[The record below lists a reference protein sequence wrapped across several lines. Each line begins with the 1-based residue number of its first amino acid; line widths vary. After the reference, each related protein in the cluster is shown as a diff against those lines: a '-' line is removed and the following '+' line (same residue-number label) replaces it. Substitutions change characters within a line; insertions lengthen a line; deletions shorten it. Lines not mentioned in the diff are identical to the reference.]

1 MSFSYKLYSHYG
13 DKFPDGRLLVD
24 HLRGVSEIALDIH
37 RQHGIKEDIEDV
49 IRVICMCHDFGKAS
63 CFFQDY
69 LKGKYYGELKNHGE
83 ISAYF
88 AYYMLPEKYKLLG
101 FICVKRHHGDMDNG
115 ASMVSGDAITLQEIT
130 GAMEDNIEELNYIY
144 GKDIS
149 EFFRLI
155 KDRKFIMDVKYRFAK
170 MAGKFSIEDMIWM
183 EYIWSLL
190 LTADKTQL
198 IRGTAYENKVM
209 FKEEQIRCYKDEVRR
224 LLKEKKPGVEKTELF
239 SIRENIYNEIIEGIN
254 EADITQTHKFSIN
267 VPTGTGKTLGVYG
280 AAFALMERLH
290 GESNGNIKPSLIY
303 SLPFTSVIDQN
314 YYELEKVMEHN
325 GITKYEDLILKHHS
339 MTELRYR
346 TSESDEYKDYDARFC
361 VENWQSTII
370 TTTFVQLFNTIFKI
384 GDNSIGNRFHKLAG
398 SVVILDEVQAV
409 DPKFYKIIET
419 FFDVL
424 CKKLNT
430 YVILVTAT
438 KPILLEGIELVKNNE
453 KYFRSLNR
461 IKIENHTDKRMGL
474 TEFHKIVEKDI
485 KSNADKSF
493 LIVMNT
499 VKSSLATVNYLKKKC
514 PSRKFF
520 YLSTEIYPKRR
531 LEIINIIKNNN
542 MDKFVLVSTQLI
554 EAGVDIDFDIVYR
567 DFSTLDSINQTAGR
581 GNRNGIGAMG
591 VIKLYTLIDEGNGD
605 KKYCNYIYP
614 LSLLDITR
622 DIFEGKNIINE
633 SDIFEINRRYFGE
646 LNQRKS
652 DNKSED
658 IAEAMKRWD
667 FEKIRKLFELI
678 EDNQEHKVDLIVNI
692 NDETQECIDKI
703 LGGGLGEQDMINC
716 WRKLNQYKIS
726 VNKKELKDINDIPY
740 EKYNMRIIS
749 KDSYDI
755 DLGVKR
761 EKYRVT

>member
-1 MSFSYKLYSHYG
+1 MYFSYKLYSHYG
-13 DKFPDGRLLVD
+13 GKFPNGRLLVD

-63 CFFQDY
+63 RFFQDY
-69 LKGKYYGELKNHGE
+69 LKEKYYGELKNHGE

-115 ASMVSGDAITLQEIT
+115 ASMVSGDALTLQEIA

-149 EFFRLI
+149 EFFSLI
-155 KDRKFIMDVKYRFAK
+155 KDRKFIMDIKYRFAK
-170 MAGKFSIEDMIWM
+170 TAGKFSIEDMIWM

-209 FKEEQIRCYKDEVRR
+209 FKEEQIRRYKDEVRR

-280 AAFALMERLH
+280 AAFALMERLYR
-290 GESNGNIKPSLIY
+290 ESNGNIKPSLIY

-314 YYELEKVMEHN
+314 YYELEKIMEHN

-370 TTTFVQLFNTIFKI
+370 TTTFIQLFNTIFKI
-384 GDNSIGNRFHKLAG
+384 GDNGIGNRFHKLAG
-398 SVVILDEVQAV
+398 SVVVLDEVQAV

-424 CKKLNT
+424 CKELNT

-438 KPILLEGIELVKNNE
+438 KPILLEGMELVKNNE

-591 VIKLYTLIDEGNGD
+591 VIKLYTLIDEDNGD

-622 DIFEGKNIINE
+622 DIFEGRNIINE
-633 SDIFEINRRYFGE
+633 SEIFEINRRYFGE

-652 DNKSED
+652 NNKSED

-678 EDNQEHKVDLIVNI
+678 EDNQERKVDLIVNI
-692 NDETQECIDKI
+692 NDDTQECIDKV
-703 LGGGLGEQDMINC
+703 LGGGLGEQDMVNC

>member
-24 HLRGVSEIALDIH
+24 HLKGVSKIALDIH

-49 IRVICMCHDFGKAS
+49 IRIICMCHDFGKAS
-63 CFFQDY
+63 RFFQDY
-69 LKGKYYGELKNHGE
+69 LKEKYYGELKNHGE

-88 AYYMLPEKYKLLG
+88 TYYMLPEKYKLLG

-115 ASMVSGDAITLQEIT
+115 ASMVSGDIVMLQKIAS
-130 GAMEDNIEELNYIY
+130 GMEDNIEELNHIY
-144 GKDIS
+144 DKDIS

-155 KDRKFIMDVKYRFAK
+155 KDRKFIMDVKFRFAK
-170 MAGKFSIEDMIWM
+170 MSGKFSIEDIIWV

-198 IRGTAYENKVM
+198 IRGTAYEGKAI
-209 FKEEQIRCYKDEVRR
+209 FKEEQIRSYKNEVRR
-224 LLKEKKPGVEKTELF
+224 LLKEKNPGIEKTKIF
-239 SIRENIYNEIIEGIN
+239 SIRENIYNEIIERIN
-254 EADITQTHKFSIN
+254 EANITQTHKFSIN

-280 AAFALMERLH
+280 AAFALMERIYR
-290 GESNGNIKPSLIY
+290 ENNGKVKPSLIY

-314 YYELEKVMEHN
+314 YNELEKIMEYN
-325 GITKYEDLILKHHS
+325 DITNYEDLILKHHS

-370 TTTFVQLFNTIFKI
+370 TTTFVQLFNTIFKT
-384 GDNSIGNRFHKLAG
+384 GDNNIGSRFHKLAG
-398 SVVILDEVQAV
+398 SVIVLDEVQAV
-409 DPKFYKIIET
+409 APKFYKIIEA

-438 KPILLEGIELVKNNE
+438 KPILLEGMELVKNNE

-461 IKIENHTDKRMGL
+461 IKIENHTDKKIRLM
-474 TEFHKIVEKDI
+474 EFHKIIEKDV
-485 KSNADKSF
+485 KSNEDKSF

-499 VKSSLATVNYLKKKC
+499 VRSSLDTVNYLKKKC
-514 PSRKFF
+514 PNRKFF

-531 LEIINIIKNNN
+531 LEIINTIKNNN

-581 GNRNGIGAMG
+581 GNRNGMG
-591 VIKLYTLIDEGNGD
+591 VMGIVKLYTLIDEDNGD

-614 LSLLDITR
+614 LSLLEVTR
-622 DIFEGKNIINE
+622 NIIEGKKIINE
-633 SDIFEINRRYFGE
+633 SEIFEINRRYFEE
-646 LNQRKS
+646 LNRRKS
-652 DNKSED
+652 DIKSED
-658 IAEAMKRWD
+658 MAEAMKRWD
-667 FEKIRKLFELI
+667 FKKIRELFELI
-678 EDNQEHKVDLIVNI
+678 EDNQERKIDLIVNI
-692 NDETQECIDKI
+692 NDEAQECIDRI
-703 LGGGLGEQDMINC
+703 IGGDLEEQEMINC

-726 VNKKELKDINDIPY
+726 VNKKELKYINDIPY
-740 EKYNMRIIS
+740 EKHNMRVIN

>member
-1 MSFSYKLYSHYG
+1 MYFSYKLYSHYG
-13 DKFPDGRLLVD
+13 GKFPNGRLLVD

-63 CFFQDY
+63 RFFQDY
-69 LKGKYYGELKNHGE
+69 LKEKYYGELKNHGE

-115 ASMVSGDAITLQEIT
+115 ASMVSGDALTLQEIA

-149 EFFRLI
+149 EFFSLI
-155 KDRKFIMDVKYRFAK
+155 KDRKFIMDIKYRFAK
-170 MAGKFSIEDMIWM
+170 TAGKFSIEDMIWM

-198 IRGTAYENKVM
+198 IRGIAYENKVM

-224 LLKEKKPGVEKTELF
+224 LLKEKKPGIEKTELF
-239 SIRENIYNEIIEGIN
+239 SIRDNIYNEIIEGIN

-280 AAFALMERLH
+280 AAFALMERLYR
-290 GESNGNIKPSLIY
+290 ESNGNIKPSLIY

-314 YYELEKVMEHN
+314 YYELEKIMEHN

-370 TTTFVQLFNTIFKI
+370 TTTFIQLFNTIFKI
-384 GDNSIGNRFHKLAG
+384 GDNGIGNRFHKLAG
-398 SVVILDEVQAV
+398 SVVVLDEVQAV

-424 CKKLNT
+424 CKELNT

-438 KPILLEGIELVKNNE
+438 KPILLEGMELVKNNE

-514 PSRKFF
+514 PGRKFF

-531 LEIINIIKNNN
+531 LEIINTIKDN
-542 MDKFVLVSTQLI
+542 DTKKFVLVSTQLI

-591 VIKLYTLIDEGNGD
+591 VIKLYTLCQAKLKD

-622 DIFEGKNIINE
+622 DIFEGRNIINE
-633 SDIFEINRRYFGE
+633 SEIFEINRRYFGE

-652 DNKSED
+652 NNKSED

-678 EDNQEHKVDLIVNI
+678 EDNQERKVDLIVNI
-692 NDETQECIDKI
+692 NDDTQECIDKV
-703 LGGGLGEQDMINC
+703 LGGGLGEQDMVNC

-740 EKYNMRIIS
+740 EKYNMHIIS

>member
-13 DKFPDGRLLVD
+13 GKFPDGRLLVD

-63 CFFQDY
+63 RYFQDY
-69 LKGKYYGELKNHGE
+69 LKEKYYGELKNHGE
-83 ISAYF
+83 ISAHF

-115 ASMVSGDAITLQEIT
+115 ASMVSGDALTLQEIA

-170 MAGKFSIEDMIWM
+170 MAGKFSIEDMIWT

-224 LLKEKKPGVEKTELF
+224 LLKEKKPGIEKTELF
-239 SIRENIYNEIIEGIN
+239 SIRENIYNEIIEGIY

-280 AAFALMERLH
+280 AAFALMERLYR
-290 GESNGNIKPSLIY
+290 ESNGNIKPSLIY

-314 YYELEKVMEHN
+314 YYELEKIMEHN

-370 TTTFVQLFNTIFKI
+370 ATTFVQIFNTIFKI

-398 SVVILDEVQAV
+398 SVIILDEVQAV
-409 DPKFYKIIET
+409 DPKFYKIIES

-424 CKKLNT
+424 CRKLNT
-430 YVILVTAT
+430 YIILVTAT
-438 KPILLEGIELVKNNE
+438 KPILLEGMELVKNNE

-461 IKIENHTDKRMGL
+461 IKIENHTDRKMGL
-474 TEFHKIVEKDI
+474 TEFHKIVGKDI
-485 KSNADKSF
+485 RSNADKSF
-493 LIVMNT
+493 LIVLNT
-499 VKSSLATVNYLKKKC
+499 VKSSLATVYYLREKC
-514 PSRKFF
+514 PSRKVL

-531 LEIINIIKNNN
+531 LEIIDIIKDNDI
-542 MDKFVLVSTQLI
+542 DKFVLVSTQLI

-581 GNRNGIGAMG
+581 GNRNGIGAIG
-591 VIKLYTLIDEGNGD
+591 VIKLYTLIDEDNGD

-622 DIFEGKNIINE
+622 DIFEGRIIINE
-633 SDIFEINRRYFGE
+633 SEIFEINRRYFGE

-678 EDNQEHKVDLIVNI
+678 EDNQERKVDLIVNI
-692 NDETQECIDKI
+692 NVETQECIDKI